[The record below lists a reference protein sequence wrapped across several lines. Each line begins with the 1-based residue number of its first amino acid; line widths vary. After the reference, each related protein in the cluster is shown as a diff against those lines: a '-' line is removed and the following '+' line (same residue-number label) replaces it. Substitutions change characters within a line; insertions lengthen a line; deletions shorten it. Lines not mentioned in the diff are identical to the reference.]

1 MREVVDAVHLIMTGF
16 WGLDIVASF
25 LTAVY
30 VNDILRYRLRDIAR
44 SYLRSWFVFDALMLT
59 VDLVASLV
67 QDVDDRL
74 GGVLRATRARRMFR
88 LLRFFQ
94 ARSTAVL
101 SIFINFL

>member
-67 QDVDDRL
+67 LDVDDRL
-74 GGVLRATRARRMFR
+74 RGVLRATRARRMFR